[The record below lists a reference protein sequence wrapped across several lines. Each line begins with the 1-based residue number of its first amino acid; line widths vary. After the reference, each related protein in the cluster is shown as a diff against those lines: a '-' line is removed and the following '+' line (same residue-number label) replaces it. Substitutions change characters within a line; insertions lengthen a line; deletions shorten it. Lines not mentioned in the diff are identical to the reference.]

1 LLVGEAND
9 EPLSHASDDVV
20 EPMLTVA
27 LLRRCWSWRWQVN
40 VDHGMTSM
48 PSLAGYGAIIPQSE
62 KIELKPLH
70 VCPRYSNHTYS
81 NNMLNRYN
89 ISIKLQTKIL
99 QNTPWVRKK
108 ITEYSSGRNLSAD
121 GASIGTTGG

>member
-1 LLVGEAND
+1 
-9 EPLSHASDDVV
+9 
-20 EPMLTVA
+20 
-27 LLRRCWSWRWQVN
+27 
-40 VDHGMTSM
+40 
-48 PSLAGYGAIIPQSE
+48 
-62 KIELKPLH
+62 

-99 QNTPWVRKK
+99 QNAPWVRKK
-108 ITEYSSGRNLSAD
+108 ITEYSSGGNLSAD